1 MAGESNNA
9 GCPALEKLNFNSR
22 NVTFVTGSSSLTPQ
36 AIAELNKLIEI
47 LGRFPKADVGI
58 EGHTDNVGN
67 AAANQALSAR
77 RAEAVKAYL
86 VGKGIAADRLTAT
99 GYGQERPVAD
109 NSTINGRAENRRV
122 DFTFKN

>member
-1 MAGESNNA
+1 MTGVQA
-9 GCPALEKLNFNSR
+9 CALPIS
-22 NVTFVTGSSSLTPQ
+22 
-36 AIAELNKLIEI
+36 
-47 LGRFPKADVGI
+47 KADVGI